1 MKWESYQT
9 TKKIRIWCV
18 LNLFRLL
25 WKLANENL
33 SYIMLSHDTTI
44 VLSHAFNSHSL
55 CFCCL
60 ALASLP
66 SKPFHYSLIELQIL
80 QRQVSHHLL
89 LCWQFNLKVCLILPP
104 VMNHSLTDAI
114 FSGDFGIIFNSFCF
128 NNNLSLNVRL
138 YDVQRA
144 LVMTTT
150 WLEVNDCKHEIV
162 WYTLRMR
169 ILLSLPL
176 KGQLN
181 LC

>member
-1 MKWESYQT
+1 MKTGQWESFIHHVVTWYYNNFES
-9 TKKIRIWCV
+9 RIQLTFTLQSADW
-18 LNLFRLL
+18 FIS
-25 WKLANENL
+25 W
-33 SYIMLSHDTTI
+33 
-44 VLSHAFNSHSL
+44 L

-66 SKPFHYSLIELQIL
+66 SKPFHYSLIELRIL
-80 QRQVSHHLL
+80 QRQASHRLL
-89 LCWQFNLKVCLILPP
+89 LCWQFNLKVCLILPSA
-104 VMNHSLTDAI
+104 MNRSLTDAI